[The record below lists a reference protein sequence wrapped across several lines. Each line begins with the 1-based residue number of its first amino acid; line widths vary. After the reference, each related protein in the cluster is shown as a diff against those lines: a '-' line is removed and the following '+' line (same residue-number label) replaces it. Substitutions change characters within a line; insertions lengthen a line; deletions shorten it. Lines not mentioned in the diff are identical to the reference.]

1 MALRIFKTIAT
12 SGFLAALECI
22 KFVFGR
28 GSAPDPLGSLQ
39 RSPDVL
45 AGSRGPPSIRKDRAG
60 KVKGKG
66 GKKKERKAEN
76 RGTPPISQITG
87 SSLWKM
93 HLLAY
98 LHYLCVKCCQ
108 LLEQFF

>member
-76 RGTPPISQITG
+76 RGTPHFANYWIFT
-87 SSLWKM
+87 LENALTRLFALLMCKM
-93 HLLAY
+93 LSAT
-98 LHYLCVKCCQ
+98 
-108 LLEQFF
+108 